1 MKRTELALLYDAKS
15 SDQNILYFDQLVK
28 EVVCTDKHEVFKTI
42 DHLEK
47 LQKQGFHVVG
57 CINFEAGY
65 LFDEALSSYFINSEF
80 PLLAFKVFK
89 RIEQLTKSDLI
100 ERLALDQDNSFI
112 HNFSLI
118 DDYETYKK
126 QFDQVQYAL
135 KHGETYQINLT
146 SKYSFQFSGDPLA
159 FYFKLIEQ
167 QSAAYTAFLDFGR
180 WQVLSISPELFFKK
194 SGNQV
199 TCKPM
204 KGTIKRHPDK
214 SIDQQNKSFLANDI
228 KNKTENVII
237 VDLLRNDLSHISQTG
252 TVDVPKLFEIESFE
266 TVYQMT
272 STVKSII
279 DQSIGLKDILMRL
292 FPCGSITGAPKVS
305 TIKHIRQIE
314 TEIRNLYTGSIGYLK
329 PNGDMVFNVAIRT
342 LVIDSEKSSGELGVG
357 GAITTSSDVQEE
369 WEELQL
375 KANFVKQVEK
385 PFDLIECILFEKGE
399 YQYLDKHLS
408 RLENSANTF
417 NFNFDQFLI
426 LDHLMDG
433 QTQLQDDA
441 SYKVKIQLQSN
452 GQFDISYEQCQPFK
466 KLIKLAISQEPIDSK
481 NILFQHKTTANL
493 TRGFYTQVV
502 NDYKEKYN
510 CDDVV
515 FVNEKGHITETSI
528 FNLIVKLNDQL
539 YTPKVSDGLLPGI
552 KREVLLE
559 SGQIIEKSL
568 TLDELAQADALY
580 VINSIRGM
588 VGIEVISQKILSIYS

>member
-15 SDQNILYFDQLVK
+15 SDQKILYFDQLVK

-146 SKYSFQFSGDPLA
+146 SKYNFQFSGDPLA

-194 SGNQV
+194 SGSQV

-342 LVIDSEKSSGELGVG
+342 LVIDSEKNSGELGVG
-357 GAITTSSDVQEE
+357 GAITTSSDVKEE
-369 WEELQL
+369 WEEIQL

-385 PFDLIECILFEKGE
+385 PFDLIECILLEKGE

-433 QTQLQDDA
+433 RTQLQDDA
-441 SYKVKIQLQSN
+441 SYKVKIKLQLN
-452 GQFDISYEQCQPFK
+452 GQFDISYEQCHPFK

-510 CDDVV
+510 CDDVI
-515 FVNEKGHITETSI
+515 FINEKGHITETSI

-588 VGIEVISQKILSIYS
+588 VEAIDIRELLLNI